1 MHAVGS
7 CVTSAIPESSASRGV
22 ENVCACPS
30 MRISPALG
38 WIAPARIFASV
49 DLPEP
54 FSPDSETISP
64 FAIEKSTSR
73 SA

>member
-1 MHAVGS
+1 
-7 CVTSAIPESSASRGV
+7 
-22 ENVCACPS
+22 
-30 MRISPALG
+30 MRISPLSE

-54 FSPDSETISP
+54 FSPASATISP
-64 FAIEKSTSR
+64 LAIEKSTFS